1 MEQSKNDL
9 SMEKVD
15 LLEEVTEKYRC
26 YINPGLQKLLSF
38 AGLGVEIRAEGCTIY
53 DSEGKEY
60 LDCLGGYGVF
70 SVGHRHPK
78 VIEAAKRA
86 LDTMPLSGKAFFS
99 KPVADLAEKLA
110 EITPGNLNY
119 SFFCNSG
126 TEAVEG
132 ALKAARAF
140 AGREKIV
147 SSIGGYHGKT
157 MGSLSATGR
166 EKYKKPFEPLLP
178 EFSFVPFGDID
189 ALEREVDE
197 HTAAIILEPI
207 QGEAGIHVPPPNYLK
222 EVRELCN
229 RKGILL
235 ILDEVQTGFGRTG
248 KMFAME
254 HSAIAPDIA
263 TFAKAMGGGVVPC
276 GAFMGTTEVWER
288 FFGENPLIHTST
300 FGGNPLAA
308 SCALATI
315 EVIQSEGLS
324 EKAAILGDLMK
335 RSLDEVREAHPD
347 IIAEVRGKGLMIGVE
362 FKMDDV
368 AEIVIAQMV
377 KRGVLVAYTL
387 NNPRVIRFE
396 PPLVITEKQVKRA
409 CEAFEEAVAESS
421 SLFNAVLE
429 K

>member
-1 MEQSKNDL
+1 MEKNDL
-9 SMEKVD
+9 LK
-15 LLEEVTEKYRC
+15 EVTEKYRC

-38 AGLGVEIRAEGCTIY
+38 AGLGVEVRAEGCTIY

-78 VIEAAKRA
+78 VIEAAKKA

-110 EITPGNLNY
+110 EITPGNLSY

-132 ALKAARAF
+132 ALKAARSF
-140 AGREKIV
+140 AGREKII
-147 SSIGGYHGKT
+147 STLGGYHGKT

-178 EFSFVPFGDID
+178 EFSFVPFGDSS
-189 ALEREVDE
+189 ALEKEIDE

-207 QGEAGIHVPPPNYLK
+207 QGEAGIHVPPPDYLK
-222 EVRELCN
+222 EVREICN

-254 HSAIAPDIA
+254 HSGIAPDIV

-276 GAFMGTTEVWER
+276 GAFMGTPEVWEK

-308 SCALATI
+308 NCALATI
-315 EVIQSEGLS
+315 EVIQSEGLC
-324 EKAAILGDLMK
+324 EKAATLGDTMK
-335 RSLDEVREAHPD
+335 RSLDKVRESHPD
-347 IIAEVRGKGLMIGVE
+347 LIAEVRGKGLMIGVE

-377 KRGVLVAYTL
+377 KRGVVVAYTL

-396 PPLVITEKQVKRA
+396 PPLVIMEKQVKRA
-409 CEAFEEAVAESS
+409 CEVFEEAVAETS
-421 SLFNAVLE
+421 SLLSTVLE
-429 K
+429 E